1 MKQNYKVLIIDDNVI
16 DQLLQ
21 QLLKKAP
28 KFNRNTYGE
37 GGKQGLEFRNFKKR
51 STIPAHYSIR
61 HQNATN
67 GWL

>member
-16 DQLLQ
+16 DQIKATV
-21 QLLKKAP
+21 KK
-28 KFNRNTYGE
+28 KHLNLTE
-37 GGKQGLEFRNFKKR
+37 IHDESGGKQGLEWLRNFK
-51 STIPAHYSIR
+51 TEVQPAHYSIR